1 MLARRLGTPRILWGH
16 SIGPADTW
24 WGKLVLGIATRG
36 ARVCV
41 RDEPSAKLLGELGVP
56 CSRGPDLAFVW
67 SAATSRTRRDGG
79 QSGMSVIG
87 VTARQVGRAAKQ
99 QAFEDEL
106 VAAVNNLVRVAAAE
120 GKATEVRLLPQV
132 KGPRHDEDDRIVLR
146 RIARRIEGDTRLVEL
161 SHDDVAAAI
170 GAYSELEFL
179 IATRLH
185 SAILASCAG
194 IPFVVYEYI
203 GGKARGAV
211 ADLGLPSWI
220 VLSKLDGVTDTVV
233 RGWKDRRRLAL
244 AIDLGLP
251 RIVTDLHGL
260 ARRDLLSLASRGLG
274 GSLASQEYSVARET
288 AND

>member
-1 MLARRLGTPRILWGH
+1 
-16 SIGPADTW
+16 
-24 WGKLVLGIATRG
+24 V
-36 ARVCV
+36 
-41 RDEPSAKLLGELGVP
+41 
-56 CSRGPDLAFVW
+56 
-67 SAATSRTRRDGG
+67 
-79 QSGMSVIG
+79 SVIG

-106 VAAVNNLVRVAAAE
+106 VAAVNKLVRGAAAE
-120 GKATEVRLLPQV
+120 RKAIEVRLLPQV
-132 KGPRHDEDDRIVLR
+132 KGPQPQEDDRIVLR
-146 RIARRIEGDTRLVEL
+146 RIARRIEGDARIVEL
-161 SHDDVAAAI
+161 SHDDVEAAI
-170 GAYSELEFL
+170 DAYSELEFL

-220 VLSKLDGVTDTVV
+220 VLSKLDGVTETVL

-260 ARRDLLSLASRGLG
+260 ARKDLLSLASPGSG
-274 GSLASQEYSVARET
+274 GSHATREYSLARER